1 MGNEFRHFG
10 VCDASAAIAVGDEH
24 FIVANDEDNI
34 FHLYDGTK
42 SEKFLESDSI
52 FTKLGEIDIE
62 GAAQIEDRIYWIA
75 SHSRNKDAEEQ
86 PSRHKFFAT
95 RVKAKGQT
103 LSQIGNTYT
112 DLLKHLS
119 NKFPE
124 IKQAAEQTIGP
135 EEKGGLNIEG
145 LAACSDNGLILGFR
159 NPILEGKAFLVKL
172 LNPSELIENTSAIPQ
187 FSYAIRLDLG
197 GRGVRAIAYWAT
209 KNCYLIVGGSY
220 NDDPIIEGEPNF
232 VLYKWDGNESNN
244 PEKVN
249 VDLGTLSPEA
259 IVIYK
264 NGKVQLLSDDG
275 GQEIDGKKCKKLA
288 EKARTNNIECK
299 KCYFRSSVVEFL

>member
-1 MGNEFRHFG
+1 MVNKLKHFG
-10 VCDASAAIAVGDEH
+10 VCDASAAIAVDNEH
-24 FIVANDEDNI
+24 FIVANDEDSI
-34 FHLYDGTK
+34 FHLYNGTE
-42 SEKFLESDSI
+42 SAKFLESDSI
-52 FTKLGEIDIE
+52 FTESGEIDIE

-75 SHSRNKDAEEQ
+75 SHSRNSAAEEQ

-95 RVKAKGQT
+95 TIKVKGQT
-103 LSQIGNTYT
+103 LLQIGNTYT

-124 IKQAAEQTIGP
+124 IKQAAEKTIAP
-135 EEKGGLNIEG
+135 EKEGGLNLEG
-145 LAACSDNGLILGFR
+145 LAACSDNSLILGFR
-159 NPILEGKAFLVKL
+159 NPIVEGKAFLVKI

-187 FSYAIRLDLG
+187 FSDAIRLDLG
-197 GRGVRAIAYWAT
+197 GRGVRAIAYWTA

-220 NDDPIIEGEPNF
+220 NDDPIVEGEPNF

-249 VDLGTLSPEA
+249 VDLGDLNPEA
-259 IVIYK
+259 IVIYQD
-264 NGKVQLLSDDG
+264 GKIQLLSDDG

-288 EKARTNNIECK
+288 KDARNNNTNCSV
-299 KCYFRSSVVEFL
+299 CFFRSLVFNIS